1 MALILI
7 SACSNVVVLKDFE
20 VKVKIADSQ
29 GEREKGLM
37 NVEYLPEDEGM
48 LFLFENNDYGGFW
61 MKDTLIPL
69 DIIFINERDVVVDI
83 IEAEPCTSEPCEIYS
98 PSEKTL
104 KVLEVNKGLSRKIG
118 LKAGDKVIFS
128 P

>member
-1 MALILI
+1 MALILV
-7 SACSNVVVLKDFE
+7 SACSNTVILKDFE
-20 VKVKIADSQ
+20 VKVKVADSQ
-29 GEREKGLM
+29 EELEKGLM
-37 NVEYLPEDEGM
+37 GVKYLPEDEGM
-48 LFLFENNDYGGFW
+48 LFLFENRDYGGFW
-61 MKDTLIPL
+61 MKNTLIPL
-69 DIIFINERDVVVDI
+69 DIIFINGGDIVVDI

-118 LKAGDKVIFS
+118 LKVGDKVIFS